1 MNIGLIDVDGHNNY
15 PNLALMKISRY
26 HKNLGDTV
34 EWYTPFGEYD
44 IVYMSKVFQ
53 FTPDYGYV
61 IENAKKI
68 VKGGT
73 GYDIHKKLPE
83 EIDLLQPD
91 YSIYPSI
98 DRKTAYGF
106 LTRGCPNR
114 CRWCIVPEK
123 EGGVYPYMDI
133 DDIAID
139 GRNKIILMDNNI
151 LASDYGLQQIEKMGK
166 MNIRVDFNQGLD
178 ARIVTDEIAGLL
190 AKLKWIRY
198 IRFGCDTPRQVEECK
213 RAMRLIDSYGYKGQY
228 FLYTIILDLEESYR
242 RISVWRDRS
251 WRATPHGQPYRDFN
265 NPKQTI
271 PQWQKDM
278 ARWADRK
285 EVYRSVD
292 FKDYSPRKGFYC
304 REYFKYK

>member
-1 MNIGLIDVDGHNNY
+1 MDGHGNY
-15 PNLALMKISRY
+15 PNLALMKISRH

-34 EWYTPFGEYD
+34 GWYTPFDEYD
-44 IVYMSKVFQ
+44 IVYMSKVFT
-53 FTPDYGYV
+53 FTPEYGYV
-61 IENAKKI
+61 INNAKEI

-73 GYDIHKKLPE
+73 GYDVHKELPE

-91 YSIYPSI
+91 YSIYPFI
-98 DRKTAYGF
+98 DNKTAYGF

-114 CRWCIVPEK
+114 CKWCIVPEK
-123 EGGVYPYMDI
+123 EGAVYPYMDI

-139 GRNKIILMDNNI
+139 GRNHVILMDNNI
-151 LASDYGLQQIEKMGK
+151 LASDYGLQQIEKMGS

-178 ARIVTDEIAGLL
+178 ARLVTDETARSL
-190 AKLKWIRY
+190 AKLKWLRY
-198 IRFGCDTPRQVEECK
+198 IRFGCDTPRQVDECK
-213 RAMRLIDSYGYKGQY
+213 RAMSLIDSYGYKGQY

-242 RISVWRDRS
+242 RISEWRDRS

-265 NPKQTI
+265 NPKQVI

-285 EVYRSVD
+285 ELYRSVD

-304 REYFKYK
+304 REYFKCK